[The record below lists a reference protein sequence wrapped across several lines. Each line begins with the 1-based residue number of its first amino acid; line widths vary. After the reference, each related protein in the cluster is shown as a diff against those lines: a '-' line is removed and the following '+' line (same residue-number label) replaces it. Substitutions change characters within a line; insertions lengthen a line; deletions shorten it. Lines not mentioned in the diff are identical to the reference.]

1 MFDKILKHLRLLP
14 LLIFVAMVAFA
25 VRLGDVIV
33 SVNHSMGGAIAQ
45 DAELPPD
52 PSLLNAITTNNP
64 SDDAPLVQVEE
75 TTTTTTTTEVIET
88 GDEAQADNTPP
99 MSPPP
104 AVTGGRPWVDAIDA
118 DMEYSEVRAEL
129 FEALAERRRSLDA
142 REAEI
147 TKREALLAAAESEIN
162 QKYDEME
169 SLREEI
175 QGLLQQQSEEEEER
189 IVSLVKVY
197 EGMKAKDAA
206 NIFNTLDMDILIS
219 VMGRMSERKLAPILA
234 EMNPDRAR
242 SVTIFLAEQ
251 KSLPTLPNQLQGP

>member
-14 LLIFVAMVAFA
+14 LLVFVAMVAFA
-25 VRLGDVIV
+25 FRLGDVIT

-45 DAELPPD
+45 DVDLPPD

-64 SDDAPLVQVEE
+64 DDDAPLVQVEQT
-75 TTTTTTTTEVIET
+75 TTTTTTTTEVVENGEAQE
-88 GDEAQADNTPP
+88 GDESL
-99 MSPPP
+99 SPPP
-104 AVTGGRPWVDAIDA
+104 AVSDGKPWVDAIDG

-129 FEALAERRRSLDA
+129 FEALADRRRELDA
-142 REAEI
+142 REAQI
-147 TKREALLAAAESEIN
+147 SKREALLAAAESEID
-162 QKYDEME
+162 QKYEEMK
-169 SLREEI
+169 SLRSEI
-175 QGLLQQQSEEEEER
+175 QGLLEEQSEEEEKR
-189 IVSLVKVY
+189 IASLVKVY

-219 VMGRMSERKLAPILA
+219 VMGRMSERKLAPVLA

-251 KSLPTLPNQLQGP
+251 KSLPTLPNQLQIP

>member
-45 DAELPPD
+45 DAQLPPD

-88 GDEAQADNTPP
+88 GDEAQADNPPP

>member
-88 GDEAQADNTPP
+88 DDEAQADNTPP